1 MRMGK
6 GTILIAAVT
15 TAALGL
21 AACEGGDNRRRN
33 VGVSGGDGLCKPFT
47 GTAQSA
53 LPGMGVD
60 GGAAVDDCLH
70 RWGYTLA
77 KADDDAGA
85 VAQAV
90 VAACSAPLA
99 RWNQQTLSNVAAVSG
114 DRSMEAPS
122 LLTGETTNPIAEH
135 NNFAEGRALFY
146 VVQARAGKCDPPRVD
161 DDDNDNNNNNRNAQ
175 APAAPAYAPNSPD
188 R

>member
-6 GTILIAAVT
+6 TTILIAAVT

-21 AACEGGDNRRRN
+21 AACEGGNNRRQN
-33 VGVSGGDGLCKPFT
+33 AGVAAGGDGLCKPFT

-99 RWNQQTLSNVAAVSG
+99 RWNQQSLSNVAAVGG

-122 LLTGETTNPIAEH
+122 LLTGEPTNPIAEH

-161 DDDNDNNNNNRNAQ
+161 DDNDNNRNAQ
-175 APAAPAYAPNSPD
+175 APAAPAAPAYTPNSPD

>member
-6 GTILIAAVT
+6 TKILIAAVSV
-15 TAALGL
+15 AALGL

-33 VGVSGGDGLCKPFT
+33 NVAAGGDGLCKPFT
-47 GTAQSA
+47 GTAQA
-53 LPGMGVD
+53 ATPGMGMD
-60 GGAAVDDCLH
+60 GGLAVDDCLH

-77 KADDDAGA
+77 KAEEDDAGS

-99 RWNQQTLSNVAAVSG
+99 RWNQQSLANAAAMSG
-114 DRSMEAPS
+114 DRSLEAPS
-122 LLTGETTNPIAEH
+122 LLTGENTNPIAEH
-135 NNFAEGRALFY
+135 NSFAEGRALFY
-146 VVQARAGKCDPPRVD
+146 VVQARAGDCDAPRAGDGED
-161 DDDNDNNNNNRNAQ
+161 DRRDAQ
-175 APAAPAYAPNSPD
+175 TAPAVQAPAYAPNSPD

>member
-6 GTILIAAVT
+6 AKILIAAVSV
-15 TAALGL
+15 AALGL
-21 AACEGGDNRRRN
+21 AACEGGNNRRQN
-33 VGVSGGDGLCKPFT
+33 AAVGGDGLCKPFA
-47 GTAQSA
+47 GTAQA
-53 LPGMGVD
+53 ATPGMGVD
-60 GGAAVDDCLH
+60 GGLAVDDCLH

-77 KADDDAGA
+77 KAEEDDAGA

-90 VAACSAPLA
+90 IAACSAPLA
-99 RWNQQTLSNVAAVSG
+99 RWNQQSLTNAAAVGG

-122 LLTGETTNPIAEH
+122 LLTGEPTNPIAEH

-146 VVQARAGKCDPPRVD
+146 VVQARAGDCDAPRAGDGD
-161 DDDNDNNNNNRNAQ
+161 DDRNDAR
-175 APAAPAYAPNSPD
+175 APAAPQAPAYAPNSPD

>member
-6 GTILIAAVT
+6 GTILIAAVSV
-15 TAALGL
+15 AALGL
-21 AACEGGDNRRRN
+21 AACEGGNNRRQTAAA
-33 VGVSGGDGLCKPFT
+33 GGGGDGLCKPFT
-47 GTAQSA
+47 GTAQA
-53 LPGMGVD
+53 AAPGVGVD
-60 GGAAVDDCLH
+60 GGMAVDDCLH

-77 KADDDAGA
+77 KSEDDAGA

-99 RWNQQTLSNVAAVSG
+99 RWNQQSLANVAAMG
-114 DRSMEAPS
+114 GNRSMEAPS
-122 LLTGETTNPIAEH
+122 LLTGEPTNPIAEH
-135 NNFAEGRALFY
+135 ANFAEGRALFY

-161 DDDNDNNNNNRNAQ
+161 DDDNRNA
-175 APAAPAYAPNSPD
+175 APAQPAATPQPAYAPNSPD

>member
-6 GTILIAAVT
+6 GTILIAAVSA
-15 TAALGL
+15 AALGL
-21 AACEGGDNRRRN
+21 AACEGGNNNRRQN
-33 VGVSGGDGLCKPFT
+33 NTAALGGEGLCKPFN
-47 GTAQSA
+47 GTAQA
-53 LPGMGVD
+53 AAPGVGID
-60 GGAAVDDCLH
+60 GGLVVDDCLH

-77 KADDDAGA
+77 KSEDDAGA

-99 RWNQQTLSNVAAVSG
+99 RWNQQSLSNVAAVGG

-122 LLTGETTNPIAEH
+122 LLTGEPTNPIAEH

-161 DDDNDNNNNNRNAQ
+161 DDDDDRNAQ
-175 APAAPAYAPNSPD
+175 APAAQAPDYTPNSPD

>member
-6 GTILIAAVT
+6 GTILIAAVSA
-15 TAALGL
+15 AALGL
-21 AACEGGDNRRRN
+21 AACEGGNNRRQN
-33 VGVSGGDGLCKPFT
+33 VATGGDGLCKPFT
-47 GTAQSA
+47 GAAQSA
-53 LPGMGVD
+53 MPGVGVD
-60 GGAAVDDCLH
+60 GGMAVDDCLH

-77 KADDDAGA
+77 KSEDDAGA

-99 RWNQQTLSNVAAVSG
+99 RWNQQTLSNVAAVGG

-122 LLTGETTNPIAEH
+122 LLTGEPTNPIAEH

-161 DDDNDNNNNNRNAQ
+161 DDNENNNRNAQ
-175 APAAPAYAPNSPD
+175 APAAPAAPAYSPNSPD